1 MKIINTNIEG
11 SKASVELNIDRDAV
25 EQAKIKVYA
34 KAKKNIML
42 PGFRKGH
49 APRKMVEAMYGEDV
63 FLEDAIE
70 EIYPEIFEC
79 LTESG
84 LKIVGTPSVTSM
96 DKQENGDLA
105 IKLDAPLYP
114 EVTLGQ
120 YKGLEIPKAEA
131 EVKEEEIDAEIDRMA
146 ENVSRMQTAERPA
159 QLGDTANIDFE
170 GFIDGV
176 AFDGGKGEG
185 FDLKLGSGQFIPGFE
200 EQVVGMSAG
209 EERDIDVTFPED
221 YHADMAGKPA
231 VFHVKVN
238 SVKETIRPELDDE
251 FVKDVSEF
259 DTMEELRADI
269 RTRFL
274 KEKSDSIDSTF
285 KSAAVEAA
293 LANIEADIPACMV
306 DEELEYQM
314 RQTGYQLQMSGMSMA
329 QYAEIFG
336 GEAQMR
342 QAMRPNAERQVKTQ
356 VMLAKIAEVE
366 GIEIPEDEIEAEY
379 NRLAAA
385 YSMDVEDVKSRMGA
399 EDVKTDLLSRKAA
412 AVIADNAVAVAPKAE
427 EAENAENAAE

>member
-1 MKIINTNIEG
+1 MKITNTTREG
-11 SKASVELNIDRDAV
+11 SKASVEMNIARDTL

-63 FLEDAIE
+63 FLEDAVE
-70 EIYPEIFEC
+70 EIFPEVFEC

-84 LKIVGTPSVTSM
+84 LKVVGTPGVTAM

-105 IKLDAPLYP
+105 IKLDVPLYP

-120 YKGLEIPKAEA
+120 YKGLEVPKAEA
-131 EVKEEEIDAEIDRMA
+131 EVKAEEIDAEIDRMA
-146 ENVSRMQTAERPA
+146 ESVSRIETVERPA

-238 SVKETIRPELDDE
+238 GVKETVRPALDDE

-259 DTMEELRADI
+259 DTMDALRADI
-269 RTRFL
+269 RERFL
-274 KEKSDSIDSTF
+274 KEKTDSIESTF
-285 KSAAVEAA
+285 KSAAIEAA
-293 LANIEADIPACMV
+293 ASNVEADIPACMV

-314 RQTGYQLQMSGMSMA
+314 RQTAYQLQMSGMSMD
-329 QYAEIFG
+329 QYAQIFG

-342 QAMRPNAERQVKTQ
+342 QTMRPNAERQVKTQ

-366 GIEIPEDEIEAEY
+366 GIEIPDEEIEAEY
-379 NRLAAA
+379 NRMAAS
-385 YSMDVEDVKSRMGA
+385 YSMDVADVKARMGA
-399 EDVKTDLLSRKAA
+399 EDVKTDLLARKAA
-412 AVIADNAVAVAPKAE
+412 ALVADNAVAVAPKTE
-427 EAENAENAAE
+427 EAPAEA

>member
-1 MKIINTNIEG
+1 MKITNTTREG
-11 SKASVELNIDRDAV
+11 SKASVEMNIARDTL

-63 FLEDAIE
+63 FLEDAVE
-70 EIYPEIFEC
+70 EIFPEVFEC

-84 LKIVGTPSVTSM
+84 LKVVGTPGVTAM

-105 IKLDAPLYP
+105 IKLDVPLYP

-120 YKGLEIPKAEA
+120 YKGLEVPKAEA

-146 ENVSRMQTAERPA
+146 ESVSRIETVERPA

-238 SVKETIRPELDDE
+238 GVKETVRPALDDE

-259 DTMEELRADI
+259 DTMDALRADL
-269 RTRFL
+269 RERFL
-274 KEKSDSIDSTF
+274 KEKPDPTESTF
-285 KSAAVEAA
+285 KSAAIEAA
-293 LANIEADIPACMV
+293 LANVEADIPACMV

-314 RQTGYQLQMSGMSMA
+314 RQTAYQLQMSGMSMD
-329 QYAEIFG
+329 QYAQIFG

-342 QAMRPNAERQVKTQ
+342 QTMRPNAERQVKTQ

-366 GIEIPEDEIEAEY
+366 GIEIPDEEIEAEY
-379 NRLAAA
+379 NRMAAS
-385 YSMDVEDVKSRMGA
+385 YSMDVADVKARMGA
-399 EDVKTDLLSRKAA
+399 EDVKTDLLARKAA
-412 AVIADNAVAVAPKAE
+412 ALVADNAVAVAPKTE
-427 EAENAENAAE
+427 EAPAEA

>member
-1 MKIINTNIEG
+1 MKITNTTREG
-11 SKASVELNIDRDAV
+11 SKASVEMNIARDTL

-70 EIYPEIFEC
+70 EIFPEVFEC

-84 LKIVGTPSVTSM
+84 LKVVGTPGVTAM

-105 IKLDAPLYP
+105 IKLDVPLYP

-120 YKGLEIPKAEA
+120 YKGLEVPKAEA

-146 ENVSRMQTAERPA
+146 ESVSRIETVERPA

-238 SVKETIRPELDDE
+238 GVKETVRPALDDE

-259 DTMEELRADI
+259 DTMDALRADI
-269 RTRFL
+269 RERFL
-274 KEKSDSIDSTF
+274 KEKTDSIESTF
-285 KSAAVEAA
+285 KSAAIEAA
-293 LANIEADIPACMV
+293 ASNVEADIPACMV

-314 RQTGYQLQMSGMSMA
+314 RQTAYQLQMSGMSMD
-329 QYAEIFG
+329 QYAQIFG

-342 QAMRPNAERQVKTQ
+342 QTMRPNAERQVKTQ

-366 GIEIPEDEIEAEY
+366 GIEIPDEEIEAEY
-379 NRLAAA
+379 NRMAAS
-385 YSMDVEDVKSRMGA
+385 YSMDVADVKARMGA
-399 EDVKTDLLSRKAA
+399 EDVKTDLLARKAA
-412 AVIADNAVAVAPKAE
+412 ALVADNAVAVAPKTE
-427 EAENAENAAE
+427 EEPADA

>member
-1 MKIINTNIEG
+1 MKINNTKIEG
-11 SKASVELNIDRDAV
+11 SKATVEMTLTYETL
-25 EQAKIKVYA
+25 EQAKSAAYA

-49 APRKMVEAMYGEDV
+49 APRKMVESMYGPDV

-70 EIYPEIFEC
+70 EIFPKIFDS
-79 LTESG
+79 LTDSG
-84 LKIVGTPSVTSM
+84 LKIVGTPSITGM
-96 DKQENGDLA
+96 DKQENGDMALT
-105 IKLDAPLYP
+105 LEAPLYP
-114 EVTLGQ
+114 EVSLGQ
-120 YKGLEIPKAEA
+120 YKGLEVPKAKP
-131 EVKEEEIDAEIDRMA
+131 EVTEKEIDAEIDRMA
-146 ENVSRMQTAERPA
+146 ESVSRLQTAERA
-159 QLGDTANIDFE
+159 AREGDTANIDFE

-221 YHADMAGKPA
+221 YHADMAGKDA

-259 DTMEELRADI
+259 DTMAELREDI

-285 KSAAVEAA
+285 KSAALEAA
-293 LANIEADIPACMV
+293 LANVEADIPDCMV
-306 DEELEYQM
+306 DEELNYQM
-314 RQTGYQLQMSGMSMA
+314 RQTAYQLQMSGMSMD
-329 QYAEIFG
+329 QYAQIFG
-336 GEAQMR
+336 GEAEMR
-342 QAMRPNAERQVKTQ
+342 NAMRPNALRQVKTQ

-366 GIEIPEDEIEAEY
+366 GIEIPDEEIEDEY
-379 NRLAAA
+379 RRLAAA
-385 YSMDVEDVKSRMGA
+385 YSMDVEDVKARMGA
-399 EDVKTDLLSRKAA
+399 EDVKTDLLARKAGA
-412 AVIADNAVAVAPKAE
+412 LIADNAVAVAPPAAE
-427 EAENAENAAE
+427 EPNE

>member
-1 MKIINTNIEG
+1 MKIINTTREG
-11 SKASVELNIDRDAV
+11 SKASVEMNIARDTL

-70 EIYPEIFEC
+70 EIFPEIFEC
-79 LTESG
+79 LTDSG
-84 LKIVGTPSVTSM
+84 LKVVGTPAITKM
-96 DKQENGDLA
+96 DKEEGGLA
-105 IKLDAPLYP
+105 LNLEVPLYP

-120 YKGLEIPKAEA
+120 YKGLEIPKAEP

-146 ENVSRMQTAERPA
+146 ESVSRVQTAERPA
-159 QLGDTANIDFE
+159 KLGDTANIDFE

-209 EERDIDVTFPED
+209 EEGDIDVTFPED

-238 SVKETIRPELDDE
+238 SVKEQIRPELDDE

-259 DTMEELRADI
+259 DTMDELRADI
-269 RTRFL
+269 RERFL
-274 KEKSDSIDSTF
+274 KEKADSIDSTF

-306 DEELEYQM
+306 DEELEYQV
-314 RQTGYQLQMSGMSMA
+314 RQTGYQLQMSGMSMD
-329 QYAEIFG
+329 QYAQIFG

-356 VMLAKIAEVE
+356 VMLAKIAKVE
-366 GIEIPEDEIEAEY
+366 GIEIPEEEIEDEY
-379 NRLAAA
+379 KRLAAS
-385 YSMDVEDVKSRMGA
+385 YSMDVEDVKLRMGA
-399 EDVKTDLLSRKAA
+399 EDVKTDLLARKAA
-412 AVIADNAVAVAPKAE
+412 ALIADSAVAVAPKTE
-427 EAENAENAAE
+427 EAESAAE

>member
-1 MKIINTNIEG
+1 MKITNTTREG
-11 SKASVELNIDRDAV
+11 SKASVEMNIARDTL

-70 EIYPEIFEC
+70 EIFPEVFEC

-84 LKIVGTPSVTSM
+84 LKVVGTPGVTAM

-105 IKLDAPLYP
+105 IKLDVPLYP

-120 YKGLEIPKAEA
+120 YKGLEVPKAEA

-146 ENVSRMQTAERPA
+146 ESVSRIETVERPA

-238 SVKETIRPELDDE
+238 GVKETVRPALDDE

-259 DTMEELRADI
+259 DTMDALRADI
-269 RTRFL
+269 RERFL
-274 KEKSDSIDSTF
+274 KEKTDSIESTF
-285 KSAAVEAA
+285 KSAAIEAA
-293 LANIEADIPACMV
+293 ASNVEADIPACMV

-314 RQTGYQLQMSGMSMA
+314 RQTAYQLQVSGMSMD
-329 QYAEIFG
+329 QYAQIFG

-342 QAMRPNAERQVKTQ
+342 QTMRPNAERQVKTQ

-366 GIEIPEDEIEAEY
+366 GIEIPDEEIEAEY
-379 NRLAAA
+379 NRMAAS
-385 YSMDVEDVKSRMGA
+385 YSMDVADVKARMGA
-399 EDVKTDLLSRKAA
+399 EDVKTDLLARKAA
-412 AVIADNAVAVAPKAE
+412 ALVADNAVAVAPKTE
-427 EAENAENAAE
+427 EAPAEA

>member
-1 MKIINTNIEG
+1 MKITNTTREG
-11 SKASVELNIDRDAV
+11 SKASVEMNIARDTL

-63 FLEDAIE
+63 FLEDAVE
-70 EIYPEIFEC
+70 EIFPEVFEC

-84 LKIVGTPSVTSM
+84 LKVVGTPGVTAM

-105 IKLDAPLYP
+105 IKLDVPLYP

-120 YKGLEIPKAEA
+120 YKGLEVPKAEA

-146 ENVSRMQTAERPA
+146 ESVSRIETVERPA

-238 SVKETIRPELDDE
+238 GVKETVRPALDDE

-259 DTMEELRADI
+259 DTMDALRADI
-269 RTRFL
+269 RERFL
-274 KEKSDSIDSTF
+274 KEKTDSIESTF
-285 KSAAVEAA
+285 KSAAIEAA
-293 LANIEADIPACMV
+293 ASNVEADIPACMV

-314 RQTGYQLQMSGMSMA
+314 RQTAYQLQMSGMSMD
-329 QYAEIFG
+329 QYAQIFG

-342 QAMRPNAERQVKTQ
+342 QTMRPNAERQVKTQ

-366 GIEIPEDEIEAEY
+366 GLEIPDDEIEAEY
-379 NRLAAA
+379 NHLAAV
-385 YSMDVEDVKSRMGA
+385 YSMDVEDVKARMGA
-399 EDVKTDLLSRKAA
+399 EDVKTDLLARKAA
-412 AVIADNAVAVAPKAE
+412 ALVADNAVAVAPKTE
-427 EAENAENAAE
+427 EAPAEA

>member
-1 MKIINTNIEG
+1 MKITNTTREG
-11 SKASVELNIDRDAV
+11 SKASVEMNIARDTL

-63 FLEDAIE
+63 FLEDAVE
-70 EIYPEIFEC
+70 EIFPEVFEC

-84 LKIVGTPSVTSM
+84 LKVVGTPGVTAM

-105 IKLDAPLYP
+105 IKLDVPLYP

-120 YKGLEIPKAEA
+120 YKGLEVPKAEA

-146 ENVSRMQTAERPA
+146 ESVSRIETVERPA

-200 EQVVGMSAG
+200 EQVVGMNAG

-238 SVKETIRPELDDE
+238 GVKETVRPALDDE

-259 DTMEELRADI
+259 DTMDALRADI
-269 RTRFL
+269 RERFL
-274 KEKSDSIDSTF
+274 KEKTDSIESTF
-285 KSAAVEAA
+285 KSAAIEAA
-293 LANIEADIPACMV
+293 ASNVEADIPACMV

-314 RQTGYQLQMSGMSMA
+314 RQTAYQLQMSGMSMD
-329 QYAEIFG
+329 QYAQIFG

-342 QAMRPNAERQVKTQ
+342 QTMRPNAERQVKTQ

-366 GIEIPEDEIEAEY
+366 GIEIPDEEIEAEY
-379 NRLAAA
+379 NRMAAS
-385 YSMDVEDVKSRMGA
+385 YSMDVADVKARMGA
-399 EDVKTDLLSRKAA
+399 EDVKTDLLARKAA
-412 AVIADNAVAVAPKAE
+412 ALVADNAVAVAPKTE
-427 EAENAENAAE
+427 EAPAEA

>member
-1 MKIINTNIEG
+1 MKITNTTREG
-11 SKASVELNIDRDAV
+11 SKASVEMNIARDTL

-84 LKIVGTPSVTSM
+84 LKVVGTPGITAM

-105 IKLDAPLYP
+105 LKLDAPLYP

-120 YKGLEIPKAEA
+120 YKGLEVPKAEA
-131 EVKEEEIDAEIDRMA
+131 EVKEDEIDAEIDRMA
-146 ENVSRMQTAERPA
+146 DSVSRMQTVERPA
-159 QLGDTANIDFE
+159 QLGDTAVIDFE

-185 FDLKLGSGQFIPGFE
+185 FELKLGSGQFIPGFE
-200 EQVVGMSAG
+200 DQVVGMSAD

-238 SVKETIRPELDDE
+238 SVKEQIRPELDDE

-259 DTMEELRADI
+259 DTMDELRADI
-269 RTRFL
+269 RERFL
-274 KEKSDSIDSTF
+274 KEKTDSIESTF
-285 KSAAVEAA
+285 KSAALEAA
-293 LANIEADIPACMV
+293 LANVEADIPACMV

-314 RQTGYQLQMSGMSMA
+314 RQTAYQLQMSGMSMD
-329 QYAEIFG
+329 QYAQIFG

-366 GIEIPEDEIEAEY
+366 AIEISDEEIEAEY
-379 NRLAAA
+379 ARLSDA
-385 YSMDVEDVKSRMGA
+385 YSMKVEEIKARMGA
-399 EDVKTDLLSRKAA
+399 EDVKTDLLARKAGSL
-412 AVIADNAVAVAPKAE
+412 IADSAVAVAPKTE
-427 EAENAENAAE
+427 EAPAEA

>member
-1 MKIINTNIEG
+1 MKINNTKIEG
-11 SKASVELNIDRDAV
+11 SKATVEMTLTYETL
-25 EQAKIKVYA
+25 EQAKSAAYA

-49 APRKMVEAMYGEDV
+49 APRKMVESMYGPDV

-70 EIYPEIFEC
+70 EIFPKIFDSM
-79 LTESG
+79 TDSG
-84 LKIVGTPSVTSM
+84 LKIVGTPSITGM
-96 DKQENGDLA
+96 DKQENGDMALT
-105 IKLDAPLYP
+105 LEAPLYP

-120 YKGLEIPKAEA
+120 YKGLEVPKAKP
-131 EVKEEEIDAEIDRMA
+131 EVTEKEIDAEIDRMA
-146 ENVSRMQTAERPA
+146 ESVSRLQTAERA
-159 QLGDTANIDFE
+159 AREGDTANIDFE

-238 SVKETIRPELDDE
+238 GVKETVRPALDDE

-259 DTMEELRADI
+259 DTMDALRADI
-269 RTRFL
+269 RERFL
-274 KEKSDSIDSTF
+274 KEKTDSIESTF
-285 KSAAVEAA
+285 KSAAIEAA
-293 LANIEADIPACMV
+293 LANVEADIPACMV

-314 RQTGYQLQMSGMSMA
+314 RQTAYQLQMSGMSMD
-329 QYAEIFG
+329 QYAQIFG

-342 QAMRPNAERQVKTQ
+342 QTMRPNAERQVKTQ

-366 GIEIPEDEIEAEY
+366 GIEIPDEEIEAEY
-379 NRLAAA
+379 NRMAAS
-385 YSMDVEDVKSRMGA
+385 YSMDVADVKARMGA
-399 EDVKTDLLSRKAA
+399 EDVKTDLLARKAA
-412 AVIADNAVAVAPKAE
+412 ALVADNAVAVAPKTE
-427 EAENAENAAE
+427 EAPAEA

>member
-1 MKIINTNIEG
+1 MKITNTTREG
-11 SKASVELNIDRDAV
+11 SKASVEMNIARDTL

-63 FLEDAIE
+63 FLEDAVE
-70 EIYPEIFEC
+70 EIFPEVFEC

-84 LKIVGTPSVTSM
+84 LKVVGTPGVTAM

-105 IKLDAPLYP
+105 IKLDVPLYP

-120 YKGLEIPKAEA
+120 YKGLEVPKAEA
-131 EVKEEEIDAEIDRMA
+131 EVNEEEIDAEIDRMA
-146 ENVSRMQTAERPA
+146 ESVSRIETVERPA

-238 SVKETIRPELDDE
+238 GVKETVRPALDDE

-259 DTMEELRADI
+259 DTMDALRADI
-269 RTRFL
+269 RERFL
-274 KEKSDSIDSTF
+274 KEKTDSIESTF
-285 KSAAVEAA
+285 KSAAIEAA
-293 LANIEADIPACMV
+293 ASNVEADIPACMV

-314 RQTGYQLQMSGMSMA
+314 RQTAYQLQMSGMSMD
-329 QYAEIFG
+329 QYAQIFG

-342 QAMRPNAERQVKTQ
+342 QTMRPNAERQVKTQ

-366 GIEIPEDEIEAEY
+366 GIEIPDEEIEAEY
-379 NRLAAA
+379 NRMAAS
-385 YSMDVEDVKSRMGA
+385 YSMDVADVKARMGA
-399 EDVKTDLLSRKAA
+399 EDVKTDLLARKAA
-412 AVIADNAVAVAPKAE
+412 ALVADNAVAVAPKTE
-427 EAENAENAAE
+427 EAPAEA